1 MMLIFNNEL
10 KNIMRLKE
18 RDLTIND
25 LTEFMNKNFD
35 REFGWNRIRNI
46 EVSNM

>member
-35 REFGWNRIRNI
+35 REFG
-46 EVSNM
+46 

>member
-10 KNIMRLKE
+10 KNIMRLEEK
-18 RDLTIND
+18 DLTIND

-35 REFGWNRIRNI
+35 REFG
-46 EVSNM
+46 